1 MPTQF
6 CPQLER
12 LVAEWLHS
20 PYARDIHMTDAPLNQ
35 ILQSI
40 EPLQA
45 NGLRRSVLDWRDHW
59 ITELEIQLVRD
70 SRSLIADLR
79 FQHSKVPAH
88 AKIPP
93 FKQLMYKEALDALK
107 EIVTN
112 VVDLWL
118 KELDRRLPAA
128 AKRELIL
135 LMRSHNISGLADRVE
150 LDFGTHLSILNLDSA
165 TELSHVVHTDN
176 WEKSIIDVCLTGQ
189 DAILPILRKQI
200 ETVARALNCRF

>member
-1 MPTQF
+1 
-6 CPQLER
+6 
-12 LVAEWLHS
+12 
-20 PYARDIHMTDAPLNQ
+20 MTDAQLNQ

-40 EPLQA
+40 EPLKA

-79 FQHSKVPAH
+79 FQHSKVPSH
-88 AKIPP
+88 ATVPILKHM
-93 FKQLMYKEALDALK
+93 LGKEALDALTNN
-107 EIVTN
+107 VTN

-118 KELDRRLPAA
+118 NELDCRLPAA
-128 AKRELIL
+128 AKKELIL
-135 LMRSHNISGLADRVE
+135 LLRSHNISGLADRVE
-150 LDFGTHLSILNLDSA
+150 LDFGTHLSVLNLDSA
-165 TELSHVVHTDN
+165 KELLQVVHTDN

-189 DAILPILRKQI
+189 DAILPILRKQV